1 MLFDGESAM
10 NYLEQTKE
18 SYNSYYK
25 TYRAEWCR
33 KSGLPMYS
41 NKDFPIVES
50 EKLYTKTRAK
60 KEKIKIDETNVYAW
74 YRMPNGYTPLFK
86 AINEREAEE

>member
-1 MLFDGESAM
+1 M

-18 SYNSYYK
+18 SYNFYYK
-25 TYRAEWCR
+25 TYRAEWCK

-41 NKDFPIVES
+41 NKDFQIVEN

-60 KEKIKIDETNVYAW
+60 KEKIKIDETKVYAW
-74 YRMPNGYTPLFK
+74 YRRPNGYTPLFK
-86 AINEREAEE
+86 AINEREDTK